1 MFLNAREE
9 SGGRRRSEYSTAER
23 TDEAMT
29 VPFKGRIDV
38 DDRDSTPDWEPYL
51 QPAAPE
57 DAPNVLYIVLDDT
70 GYSAMEPWGGLIET
84 PNINRLAASGL
95 TYTNWHTTAL
105 CSPTRSSL
113 LTGRNHTTNGMACIA
128 EATSGYPNSNG
139 HIPFEC
145 ATIAEVLGERGWNTY
160 MLGKWHLVAS
170 DEMNMASTKR
180 NWPVG
185 RGFER
190 YYGFLGGETNQWYP
204 DLIYDNH
211 PVEQPGTP
219 EDGYHLTTD
228 LTDKA
233 LEFIKDAKMIA
244 PDKPFF
250 MYFCPGATHAPH
262 HAPTEW
268 IEKYKGV
275 FDMGYEKYRELVFE
289 RQKEQGI
296 FPKDAALTPLNP
308 YAEETSVDGTPWNP
322 VDVVRPWD
330 SLSDEEKKLFTRM
343 AEVYAG
349 FLSHTDHEIGR
360 LLDFLEETEQLENTI
375 IVLVSDNGASGEGG
389 PNGSVNEN
397 KFFNGIPDSM
407 EENLQYLDELGSP
420 ATYNHY
426 PVGWAWAFD
435 TPFKM
440 WKRYNFE
447 GGVAD
452 PMIVSWPKGIRAKGE
467 LRHQFL
473 HATDIVPTMYDL
485 LGIDMPEVVKGF
497 PQIPLEGVSF
507 RSTFLGD
514 DVPTPKESAFFSMLG
529 SRAVWHK
536 GWKAV
541 SVHPTI
547 SGWGHFDEDRWELYD
562 TERDPTESNDLA
574 AENPVKL
581 QEMINHWFHLAGM
594 YNGLPVLDRT
604 ALEVLADQTRPQVAP
619 PRDRYI
625 YFPGAAEVPES
636 AAVNIRNRSYSIAV
650 DVHIDSVD
658 AQGVLFSHGA
668 RFGGHALYVRDRKL
682 KYVYN
687 FVGSNVQTV
696 ESTKEV
702 PTGNV
707 VLSAAFVKENEGVP
721 TTGTLSLFIGDEVV
735 GEGRIMTQPGNFSL
749 AGEGLNVGKDPAEPI
764 TDDYPGASPYA
775 FTGGSIKEAI
785 VDVSGEPFIDVE
797 KEALAMMAR
806 E

>member
-1 MFLNAREE
+1 MTKPFRGTINL
-9 SGGRRRSEYSTAER
+9 
-23 TDEAMT
+23 DE
-29 VPFKGRIDV
+29 
-38 DDRDSTPDWEPYL
+38 RDSVPDWEPYV
-51 QPAAPE
+51 QPVAP
-57 DAPNVLYIVLDDT
+57 DGAPSVLYIVLDDV
-70 GYSAMEPWGGLIET
+70 GFSAMEPWGGMIET
-84 PNINRLAASGL
+84 PNIRRLAETGL

-128 EATSGYPNSNG
+128 EATTGFPNANG

-160 MLGKWHLVAS
+160 MLGKWHLVAA

-180 NWPVG
+180 NWPIG

-204 DLIYDNH
+204 DLVYDNH
-211 PVEQPGTP
+211 PVDQPSTP
-219 EDGYHLTTD
+219 DEGYHLTTD

-233 LEFIKDAKMIA
+233 IEFIKDAKVIA

-262 HAPTEW
+262 HAPPEW
-268 IEKYKGV
+268 IEKYRGK
-275 FDMGYEKYRELVFE
+275 FDMGYERYRELVFE
-289 RQKEQGI
+289 RQKQLGI
-296 FPKDAALTPLNP
+296 FPAEAELSPLNP
-308 YAEETSVDGTPWNP
+308 YADETSPDGKPWNA

-330 SLSDEEKKLFTRM
+330 DLSEDEQRLFTRM

-360 LLDFLEETEQLENTI
+360 LLDFLEQSGVRDNTI
-375 IVLVSDNGASGEGG
+375 VVLVSDNGASGEGG

-397 KFFNGIPDSM
+397 KFFNGIPDDI
-407 EENLQYLDELGSP
+407 EANLRQLDVLGSP

-426 PVGWAWAFD
+426 PVGWAWAFN

-452 PMIVSWPKGIRAKGE
+452 PMVISWPSGIEAQGE

-485 LGIDMPEVVKGF
+485 IGIDLPEVVKGY

-507 RSTFLGD
+507 RSTFESD
-514 DVPTPKESAFFSMLG
+514 DVPTPKETGFFSMLG
-529 SRAVWHK
+529 SRALWHK

-547 SGWGHFDEDRWELYD
+547 AGWGRFDQDRWELYD
-562 TERDPTESNDLA
+562 TEADPTECHDLA
-574 AENPVKL
+574 EQHPEKL
-581 QEMINHWFHLAGM
+581 TELINLWFHAAGL
-594 YNGLPVLDRT
+594 YNGLPLMDRT
-604 ALEVLADQTRPQVAP
+604 AVEILADPSRPQVAP
-619 PRDRYI
+619 TRDRYV
-625 YFPGAAEVPES
+625 YYPGTAEVPEA
-636 AAVNIRNRSYSIAV
+636 AAVNVRNRSFTIAV
-650 DVHIDSVD
+650 NVEITSED
-658 AQGVLFSHGA
+658 AGGVLFSHGA
-668 RFGGHALYVRDRKL
+668 RFGGHALYVKDGTLR
-682 KYVYN
+682 YVYN
-687 FVGSNVQTV
+687 FVGD
-696 ESTKEV
+696 KEQIV
-702 PTGNV
+702 TSERRIPTGWH
-707 VLSAAFVKENEGVP
+707 VLSAAFVREGDDMP
-721 TTGTLSLFIGDEVV
+721 THGTLTLYVDDEEV
-735 GEGRIMTQPGNFSL
+735 GSGEIVTQPGNFSL
-749 AGEGLNVGKDPAEPI
+749 VGEGLNVGKDPAEPI
-764 TDDYPGASPYA
+764 TDDYPGASPFT
-775 FTGGSIKEAI
+775 FTGGTIAEAI
-785 VDVSGEPFIDVE
+785 VDVSGDPYVDLE
-797 KEALAMMAR
+797 KEAVALMAR

>member
-1 MFLNAREE
+1 M
-9 SGGRRRSEYSTAER
+9 SKQ
-23 TDEAMT
+23 
-29 VPFKGRIDV
+29 FKGRIDV
-38 DDRDSTPDWEPYL
+38 DDRDSVPDWEPYL

-57 DAPNVLYIVLDDT
+57 GAPNVLYIVLDDV
-70 GYSAMEPWGGLIET
+70 GFSAMEPWGGLIET
-84 PNINRLAASGL
+84 PNINKLAESGL

-128 EATSGYPNSNG
+128 EATTGFPNSNG

-160 MLGKWHLVAS
+160 MLGKWHLVAA

-211 PVEQPGTP
+211 PVEQPSTP

-233 LEFIKDAKMIA
+233 IEFVKDAKVIA

-250 MYFCPGATHAPH
+250 MYFCPGACHAPH
-262 HAPTEW
+262 HAPKEW
-268 IEKYKGV
+268 IDKHAGK
-275 FDMGYEKYRELVFE
+275 FDMGYERYRELVFA
-289 RQKEQGI
+289 RQKELGI
-296 FPKDAALTPLNP
+296 FDDDAELTPINP
-308 YAEETSVDGTPWNP
+308 YVNETSVEGLPWNA

-330 SLSDEEKKLFTRM
+330 ELSDEEKKLFCRM
-343 AEVYAG
+343 AEVFAG
-349 FLSHTDHEIGR
+349 FLSHTDYEIGR
-360 LLDFLEETEQLENTI
+360 LLDFLEETGELENTI
-375 IVLVSDNGASGEGG
+375 VVFVSDNGASGEGG

-397 KFFNGIPDSM
+397 KFFNGIPDTI
-407 EENLQYLDELGSP
+407 EENLQYLDDLGSTR
-420 ATYNHY
+420 TYNHY
-426 PVGWAWAFD
+426 PVGWAWAFN

-452 PMIVSWPKGIRAKGE
+452 PLIVAWPKGIEARGE

-485 LGIDMPEVVKGF
+485 LGVELPEVVKGY
-497 PQIPLEGVSF
+497 PQKPLEGVSF
-507 RSTFLGD
+507 QSTFAGD

-536 GWKAV
+536 GWKAE

-547 SGWGHFDEDRWELYD
+547 AGWGRFDEDRWELYD
-562 TERDPTESNDLA
+562 TENDLTESHDLA
-574 AENPVKL
+574 AQNPVKL

-594 YNGLPVLDRT
+594 YNGLPLLDKT
-604 ALEVLADQTRPQVAP
+604 AVEVLADPTRPQVAP
-619 PRDRYI
+619 PRDRYV
-625 YFPGAAEVPES
+625 YYPDAAEVPEV

-650 DVHIDSVD
+650 EANVED
-658 AQGVLFSHGA
+658 ADASGVLFSHGA
-668 RFGGHALYVRDRKL
+668 RFGGHALYVKDRKL

-687 FVGSNVQTV
+687 FVGSKEQIV
-696 ESTKEV
+696 ESTREI
-702 PTGNV
+702 PTGK
-707 VLSAAFVKENEGVP
+707 VLLGASFVREGESMP
-721 TTGTLSLFIGDEVV
+721 TTGTLSLFVDDELV
-735 GEGRIMTQPGNFSL
+735 GEGTIMTQPGNFSL
-749 AGEGLNVGKDPAEPI
+749 VGEGLNVGKDPAEPI
-764 TDDYPGASPYA
+764 TDDYAGVSPFA
-775 FTGGSIKEAI
+775 FTGGTIKEAV
-785 VDVSGEPFIDVE
+785 VDVSGDQYIDLE
-797 KEALAMMAR
+797 LEALAMMKR

>member
-1 MFLNAREE
+1 MSKR
-9 SGGRRRSEYSTAER
+9 
-23 TDEAMT
+23 
-29 VPFKGRIDV
+29 FKGVINLDT
-38 DDRDSTPDWEPYL
+38 RDSTPDWEPYV
-51 QPAAPE
+51 QPVAPE
-57 DAPNVLYIVLDDT
+57 RAPNVLYIVLDDV
-70 GYSAMEPWGGLIET
+70 GFSAMEPWGGLIET
-84 PNINRLAASGL
+84 PNINRLAENGL

-128 EATSGYPNSNG
+128 EATTGFPNSNG

-145 ATIAEVLGERGWNTY
+145 ATMAEVLGERGWNTY
-160 MLGKWHLVAS
+160 MLGKWHLVAA

-211 PVEQPGTP
+211 PVDQPAMP

-233 LEFIKDAKMIA
+233 IEFIRDAKMLV

-262 HAPTEW
+262 HAPKEW
-268 IEKYKGV
+268 IDRYEGT
-275 FDMGYEKYRELVFE
+275 FDMGYEAYREVVFE
-289 RQKEQGI
+289 RQKQLGI
-296 FPKDAALTPLNP
+296 FPEEAELTPLNP
-308 YAEETSVDGTPWNP
+308 YAEEQSFEGKPWP
-322 VDVVRPWD
+322 ELDVVRPWD
-330 SLSDEEKKLFTRM
+330 SLSDDERRLFCRM

-360 LLDFLEETEQLENTI
+360 LLDFLEETGELDNTI
-375 IVLVSDNGASGEGG
+375 VVLVSDNGASGEGG

-397 KFFNGIPDSM
+397 KFFNGIPDTI

-426 PVGWAWAFD
+426 PVGWAWAFN

-452 PMIVSWPKGIRAKGE
+452 AMVVSWPKGIEAKGE

-473 HATDIVPTMYDL
+473 HATDVAPTMYDC
-485 LGIDMPEVVKGF
+485 LGVELPEEVKGY
-497 PQIPLEGVSF
+497 QQLPLEGVSF
-507 RSTFLGD
+507 RSTFESD
-514 DVPTPKESAFFSMLG
+514 EVPTPKETGFFSMLG
-529 SRAVWHK
+529 SRAIWHK

-547 SGWGHFDEDRWELYD
+547 AGWGNYEHDRWELYD
-562 TERDPTESNDLA
+562 TTSDPTEMHDLA
-574 AENPVKL
+574 TEHPEKVRELVNL
-581 QEMINHWFHLAGM
+581 WFHEAGK
-594 YNGLPVLDRT
+594 YNGLPLIDLT
-604 ALEVLADQTRPQVAP
+604 AVEVLSDPTRPQVAP
-619 PRDRYI
+619 PRDRYV
-625 YFPGAAEVPES
+625 YYPNTAEVPET

-650 DVHIDSVD
+650 EVDVESEETE
-658 AQGVLFSHGA
+658 GVLFSHGA
-668 RFGGHALYVRDRKL
+668 RFGGHALYVKDGKL

-687 FVGSNVQTV
+687 FVGSNEQIIG
-696 ESTKEV
+696 SSKEIL
-702 PTGNV
+702 PGQRILGAT
-707 VLSAAFVKENEGVP
+707 FVREDDSMP
-721 TTGTLSLFIGDEVV
+721 TTGTLSLFIDDEKV
-735 GEGRIMTQPGNFSL
+735 GEGQIMTQPGNFSL
-749 AGEGLNVGKDPAEPI
+749 VGEGLNVGRDPAEPV
-764 TDDYPGASPYA
+764 TSDYPGTSPFA
-775 FTGGSIKEAI
+775 FSGGTIKHAI
-785 VDVSGEPFIDVE
+785 VDVSGEEYVDLE
-797 KEALAMMAR
+797 KEALALMKR

>member
-1 MFLNAREE
+1 MSNA
-9 SGGRRRSEYSTAER
+9 
-23 TDEAMT
+23 
-29 VPFKGRIDV
+29 FKGTINV
-38 DDRDSTPDWEPYL
+38 DLRDSTPDWEPYV
-51 QPAAPE
+51 QPVAPAGAA
-57 DAPNVLYIVLDDT
+57 NVLYIVLDDV
-70 GYSAMEPWGGLIET
+70 GFSAMEPWGGLIET
-84 PNINRLAASGL
+84 PNINKLAANGL

-113 LTGRNHTTNGMACIA
+113 LNGRNHTTNGMACIA
-128 EATSGYPNSNG
+128 EATVGFPNANG

-145 ATIAEVLGERGWNTY
+145 ATLAEVLGERGWNTY
-160 MLGKWHLVAS
+160 MLGKWHLVAA
-170 DEMNMASTKR
+170 DEMNLASTKR
-180 NWPVG
+180 NWPLG

-211 PVEQPGTP
+211 PVEQPALP

-228 LTDKA
+228 LVDKA
-233 LEFIKDAKMIA
+233 IEFIRDAKMLV
-244 PDKPFF
+244 PEKPFF

-262 HAPTEW
+262 HAPKEW
-268 IEKYKGV
+268 IEKYRGS

-289 RQKEQGI
+289 RQKQRGI
-296 FPKDAALTPLNP
+296 FPQQAELTPVNP
-308 YAEETSVDGTPWNP
+308 YTDETSVDGKPWNP

-330 SLSDEEKKLFTRM
+330 SLSEDEKKLFCRM

-360 LLDFLEETEQLENTI
+360 LLDFLAETGELENTI
-375 IVLVSDNGASGEGG
+375 VVLVSDNGASGEGG

-397 KFFNGIPDSM
+397 KFFNGIPDTI

-426 PVGWAWAFD
+426 PVGWAWAFN

-452 PMIVSWPKGIRAKGE
+452 PMIVSWPKEISATGE

-473 HATDIVPTMYDL
+473 HATDVAPTMYDC
-485 LGIDMPEVVKGF
+485 LGIELPETVKGYQ
-497 PQIPLEGVSF
+497 QIPLEGVSF
-507 RSTFLGD
+507 RSTFAGD
-514 DVPTPKESAFFSMLG
+514 DVPTPKESGFFSMLG

-541 SVHPTI
+541 SVHTTTA
-547 SGWGHFDEDRWELYD
+547 GWHHFDTDRWELYD
-562 TERDPTESNDLA
+562 TEKDPTEAHDLA
-574 AENPVKL
+574 AEHPEKL
-581 QEMINHWFHLAGM
+581 QELINHWFYLAGL
-594 YNGLPVLDRT
+594 YNGLPLMDGTPV
-604 ALEVLADQTRPQVAP
+604 EILADPTRPQVAP

-625 YFPGAAEVPES
+625 YYPNTAEVPET

-650 DVHIDSVD
+650 EVSVESEN
-658 AQGVLFSHGA
+658 AAGVLFSHGA
-668 RFGGHALYVRDRKL
+668 RFGGHSLYVKDGKL

-687 FVGSNVQTV
+687 FVGSKEQMI
-696 ESTKEV
+696 ESTKEIG
-702 PTGNV
+702 TGD
-707 VLSAAFVKENEGVP
+707 LILGATFVREGESMP
-721 TTGTLSLFIGDEVV
+721 TTGTLSLFIDDEHV
-735 GEGRIMTQPGNFSL
+735 GEGTIMTQPGNFSL
-749 AGEGLNVGKDPAEPI
+749 VGEGLNVGKDPGEAV
-764 TDDYPGASPYA
+764 TADYSGAHPYV
-775 FTGGSIKEAI
+775 FTGGTIKRAI
-785 VDVSGEPFIDVE
+785 VDVSGEHYVDFE
-797 KEALAMMAR
+797 KEALALMKR

>member
-1 MFLNAREE
+1 
-9 SGGRRRSEYSTAER
+9 
-23 TDEAMT
+23 MT
-29 VPFKGRIDV
+29 KEFKGRIDV
-38 DDRDSTPDWEPYL
+38 DNRDSVPDWEPYL
-51 QPAAPE
+51 QPTAPE
-57 DAPNVLYIVLDDT
+57 GAPNVLYIVLDDV
-70 GYSAMEPWGGLIET
+70 GFSAMEPWGGLIET
-84 PNINRLAASGL
+84 PNINKLADSGL

-128 EATSGYPNSNG
+128 EATTGFPNSNG

-160 MLGKWHLVAS
+160 MLGKWHLVAA

-211 PVEQPGTP
+211 PVEQPSTP
-219 EDGYHLTTD
+219 EEGYHLTTD

-233 LEFIKDAKMIA
+233 IEFVKDAKVIA

-262 HAPTEW
+262 HVSREW
-268 IEKYKGV
+268 IEKYKGR
-275 FDMGYEKYRELVFE
+275 FDMGYEAYRELVFE
-289 RQKEQGI
+289 RQKQLGI
-296 FPKDAALTPLNP
+296 FPEDAELSPLNP
-308 YAEETSVDGTPWNP
+308 YAAETSADGKPWP
-322 VDVVRPWD
+322 PLDVVRPWD
-330 SLSDEEKKLFTRM
+330 SLSDDEKRLFCRM

-360 LLDFLEETEQLENTI
+360 LLDFLEEAGELENTI
-375 IVLVSDNGASGEGG
+375 VVFVSDNGASGEGG

-397 KFFNGIPDSM
+397 KFFNGIPDTI
-407 EENLQYLDELGSP
+407 EENLQYLDDLGSTR
-420 ATYNHY
+420 TYNHY
-426 PVGWAWAFD
+426 PVGWAWAFN

-452 PMIVSWPKGIRAKGE
+452 PLIVAWPKGIQARGE

-485 LGIDMPEVVKGF
+485 LGVELPEVVKGY
-497 PQIPLEGVSF
+497 PQKPLEGVSF
-507 RSTFLGD
+507 KPTFAGD
-514 DVPTPKESAFFSMLG
+514 DVPTPKQSAFFSMLG

-547 SGWGHFDEDRWELYD
+547 AGWGRFDEDRWELYD
-562 TERDPTESNDLA
+562 TENDLTESRDLA

-594 YNGLPVLDRT
+594 YNGLPLLDKT
-604 ALEVLADQTRPQVAP
+604 AVEVLADPTRPQVAP
-619 PRDRYI
+619 RRDRFVY
-625 YFPGAAEVPES
+625 YPGAAEVPEA

-650 DVHIDSVD
+650 EVSVEAED
-658 AQGVLFSHGA
+658 ASGVLFSHGA
-668 RFGGHALYVRDRKL
+668 RFGGHALYVKDRKL

-687 FVGSNVQTV
+687 FVGSNEQIV
-696 ESTKEV
+696 ESTKEI
-702 PTGNV
+702 PTGK
-707 VLSAAFVKENEGVP
+707 VLLGASFVREGESMP
-721 TTGTLSLFIGDEVV
+721 TTGTLSLFIDDELV

-749 AGEGLNVGKDPAEPI
+749 VGEGLNVGKDPAEPI
-764 TDDYPGASPYA
+764 TDDYAGVSPFA
-775 FTGGSIKEAI
+775 FTGGTIKEAV
-785 VDVSGEPFIDVE
+785 VDVSGDHYVDLEL
-797 KEALAMMAR
+797 EALAMMKR

>member
-1 MFLNAREE
+1 
-9 SGGRRRSEYSTAER
+9 
-23 TDEAMT
+23 MT
-29 VPFKGRIDV
+29 VPFKGTINV
-38 DDRDSTPDWEPYL
+38 DIRDSVPDWEPYM
-51 QPAAPE
+51 QPVAPE
-57 DAPNVLYIVLDDT
+57 GAPNVLYIVLDDV
-70 GYSAMEPWGGLIET
+70 GFSAMEPWGGLIET
-84 PNINRLAASGL
+84 PNINKLAASGL

-128 EATSGYPNSNG
+128 EATTGFPNANG

-160 MLGKWHLVAS
+160 MLGKWHLVAA

-204 DLIYDNH
+204 DLVYDNH
-211 PVEQPGTP
+211 LVDPPALP

-233 LEFIKDAKMIA
+233 IEFIKDAKMIA
-244 PDKPFF
+244 SKKPFF

-262 HAPTEW
+262 HAPKEW
-268 IEKYKGV
+268 IEKYKGK
-275 FDMGYEKYRELVFE
+275 FDMGYEAYRETVLA
-289 RQKEQGI
+289 RQKKMGI
-296 FPKDAALTPLNP
+296 LPNDAQLSPLNP
-308 YAEETSVDGTPWNP
+308 YAEEKSVEGKPWNP

-330 SLSDEEKKLFTRM
+330 SLSEEEKRLFSRM

-349 FLSHTDHEIGR
+349 FLSHTDNEIGR
-360 LLDFLEETEQLENTI
+360 LLRFLEDSGQLENTI
-375 IVLVSDNGASGEGG
+375 VVLVSDNGASGEGG

-426 PVGWAWAFD
+426 PNGWAWAFN

-452 PMIVSWPKGIRAKGE
+452 PMVISWPKGIKARGE
-467 LRHQFL
+467 IRHQFC
-473 HATDIVPTMYDL
+473 HATDIVPTMYQCLGVDL
-485 LGIDMPEVVKGF
+485 PEEVKGYK
-497 PQIPLEGVSF
+497 QIPLEGVSL
-507 RSTFLGD
+507 RSTFESAD
-514 DVPTPKESAFFSMLG
+514 MPTPKETGFFSMLG
-529 SRAVWHK
+529 SRAIWHK

-547 SGWGHFDEDRWELYD
+547 FAWGNYEHDRWELYN
-562 TERDPTESNDLA
+562 TEEDRTEMNDLA
-574 AENPVKL
+574 AEQPAKL
-581 QEMINHWFHLAGM
+581 QEMISLWFHEAGK
-594 YNGLPVLDRT
+594 YNGLPIMDLT
-604 ALEVLADQTRPQVAP
+604 AVEVLADPTRPQVVP
-619 PRDRYI
+619 PRNRYI
-625 YFPGAAEVPES
+625 YYPDAAEVPES
-636 AAVNIRNRSYSIAV
+636 ASVNIRNRSYSIAV
-650 DVHIDSVD
+650 EVELDSED
-658 AQGVLFSHGA
+658 AAGVLFSQGA
-668 RFGGHALYVRDRKL
+668 RFGGHSLYVKDRKL

-687 FVGSNVQTV
+687 FVGSKEQMI
-696 ESTKEV
+696 ESKKEI
-702 PTGNV
+702 PTGKV
-707 VLSAAFVKENEGVP
+707 ILGASFAREGDAMP
-721 TTGTLSLFIGDEVV
+721 ATGTLSLFIDDEKV
-735 GEGRIMTQPGNFSL
+735 GEGKIMTQPGNFSL
-749 AGEGLNVGKDPAEPI
+749 VGEGLNVGKDPGESV
-764 TDDYPGASPYA
+764 TSDYDGSHPYA
-775 FTGGSIKEAI
+775 FTGGTIKEAI
-785 VDVSGEPFIDVE
+785 VDVSGEPFVDLE
-797 KEALAMMAR
+797 KEAVALFSR

>member
-1 MFLNAREE
+1 MA
-9 SGGRRRSEYSTAER
+9 T
-23 TDEAMT
+23 
-29 VPFKGRIDV
+29 PFKGTIKLDS
-38 DDRDSTPDWEPYL
+38 RDSTPDWEPYL
-51 QPAAPE
+51 QPVAPAG
-57 DAPNVLYIVLDDT
+57 APNVLYIVLDDV
-70 GYSAMEPWGGLIET
+70 GFSAMEPWGGLIET
-84 PNINRLAASGL
+84 PNINRLAAKGL

-128 EATSGYPNSNG
+128 EATTGYPNSNG

-211 PVEQPGTP
+211 QVEQPSWP

-228 LTDKA
+228 LTDRA
-233 LEFIKDAKMIA
+233 IGFIKDSKMLV

-250 MYFCPGATHAPH
+250 MYFCPGACHAPH
-262 HAPTEW
+262 HAPQEW
-268 IEKYKGV
+268 IDKYKGK

-289 RQKEQGI
+289 RQQKLGI
-296 FPKDAALTPLNP
+296 FPDTAELSPINP
-308 YAEETSVDGTPWNP
+308 YAQETSAEGKPWP
-322 VDVVRPWD
+322 PLDVVRPWD
-330 SLSDEEKKLFTRM
+330 SLSEDEKKLFTRM

-349 FLSHTDHEIGR
+349 FLSHADHEIGR
-360 LLDFLEETEQLENTI
+360 LLDFLESTGELDNTI
-375 IVLVSDNGASGEGG
+375 VVLVSDNGASGEGG

-397 KFFNGIPDSM
+397 KFFNGVPDTI
-407 EENLQYLDELGSP
+407 EENMKYLDVLGSP

-426 PVGWAWAFD
+426 PVGWAWAFN

-452 PMIVSWPKGIRAKGE
+452 PMIVSWPKGISAKGE

-485 LGIDMPEVVKGF
+485 LGVELPQAVKGYE
-497 PQIPLEGVSF
+497 QIPLEGVSF
-507 RSTFLGD
+507 KSTFESD
-514 DVPTPKESAFFSMLG
+514 DVPTPKESGFFSMLG

-547 SGWGHFDEDRWELYD
+547 AGWGHFDDDRWELFD
-562 TERDPTESNDLA
+562 TTIDPTESHDLA
-574 AENPVKL
+574 AQNPDKVK
-581 QEMINHWFHLAGM
+581 EMVDLWFHLADL
-594 YNGLPVLDRT
+594 YHGLPLLDMT
-604 ALEVLADQTRPQVAP
+604 PVEVLGDPTRPQVAP
-619 PRDRYI
+619 PRGRYI
-625 YFPGAAEVPES
+625 YYPDTSEVPES
-636 AAVNIRNRSYSIAV
+636 AAVNIRNRSYTIAV
-650 DVHIDSVD
+650 NVDVQTPEAS
-658 AQGVLFSHGA
+658 GVLFSHGA
-668 RFGGHALYVRDRKL
+668 RFGGHSLYVKDGTLR
-682 KYVYN
+682 YVYN
-687 FVGSNVQTV
+687 FVGDNEQMVT
-696 ESTKEV
+696 STTKI
-702 PTGNV
+702 PTGKH
-707 VLSAAFVKENEGVP
+707 VLSAVFEREGTSMP
-721 TTGTLSLFIGDEVV
+721 TVGTLALYIDDQKV
-735 GEGRIMTQPGNFSL
+735 GEGKIMTQPGNFSL
-749 AGEGLNVGKDPAEPI
+749 VGEGLNVGKDPGEPV
-764 TDDYPGASPYA
+764 TDDYSGERPYA
-775 FTGGSIKEAI
+775 FTGGTIRDAM
-785 VDVSGEPFIDVE
+785 VDVSGEAYVDLE
-797 KEALAMMAR
+797 KEAVALMAR

>member
-1 MFLNAREE
+1 
-9 SGGRRRSEYSTAER
+9 
-23 TDEAMT
+23 MT
-29 VPFKGRIDV
+29 FNGVINVDV
-38 DDRDSTPDWEPYL
+38 RDSVADWEPYL
-51 QPAAPE
+51 QPVAPE
-57 DAPNVLYIVLDDT
+57 GSPNVLYIVLDDV
-70 GYSAMEPWGGLIET
+70 GFSAMEPWGGLIET
-84 PNINRLAASGL
+84 PNINRLAAGGL

-128 EATSGYPNSNG
+128 EATSGFPNANG

-160 MLGKWHLVAS
+160 MLGKWHLCPS

-190 YYGFLGGETNQWYP
+190 FYGFLGGETNQWYP

-211 PVEQPGTP
+211 PVEQPKTP
-219 EDGYHLTTD
+219 EEGYHLTTD

-233 LEFIKDAKMIA
+233 IEFIRDAKMIA

-262 HAPTEW
+262 HAPREW
-268 IEKYKGV
+268 IEKYRGR
-275 FDMGYEKYRELVFE
+275 FDMGYERYREFVFE
-289 RQKEQGI
+289 RQRQMGI
-296 FPKDAALTPLNP
+296 FPEHAELSPINP
-308 YAEETSVDGTPWNP
+308 YVEETSPDGKPWP
-322 VDVVRPWD
+322 ALDVVRPWD
-330 SLSDEEKKLFTRM
+330 ELSDDEKALFCRM

-360 LLDFLEETEQLENTI
+360 LLDFLQETGELDDTI
-375 IVLVSDNGASGEGG
+375 VVLVSDNGASAEGG

-397 KFFNGIPDSM
+397 KFFNGIPDLV
-407 EENLQYLDELGSP
+407 EENLRFLDQLGSP

-426 PVGWAWAFD
+426 PAGWAWAFN

-452 PMIVSWPKGIRAKGE
+452 AMVVSWPRGISAAGE

-473 HATDIVPTMYDL
+473 HATDVAPTIYDC
-485 LGIDMPEVVKGF
+485 LGVELPVEVKGY
-497 PQIPLEGVSF
+497 QQLPLEGVSF
-507 RSTFLGD
+507 RSTFESD
-514 DVPTPKESAFFSMLG
+514 DVPTPKETGFFSMLG
-529 SRAVWHK
+529 SRAIWHK

-547 SGWGHFDEDRWELYD
+547 AGWGHYDEDRWELYD
-562 TERDPTESNDLA
+562 TAADPTECHDLA
-574 AENPVKL
+574 AEHPEKL
-581 QEMINHWFHLAGM
+581 RELINLWFHEAGM
-594 YNGLPVLDRT
+594 YNGLPLVDLL
-604 ALEVLADQTRPQVAP
+604 AVEVLADPTRPQGAP
-619 PRDRYI
+619 PRDRYV
-625 YFPGAAEVPES
+625 YYPDTAEVPET

-650 DVHIDSVD
+650 EVRIEAPD
-658 AQGVLFSHGA
+658 ASGVLFSHGA
-668 RFGGHALYVRDRKL
+668 RFGGHALYVKDGQL

-687 FVGSNVQTV
+687 FVGEREQIV
-696 ESTKEV
+696 ESTKPI
-702 PTGNV
+702 PTGEV
-707 VLSAAFVKENEGVP
+707 ILGASFEREGDSMP
-721 TTGTLSLFIGDEVV
+721 TTGTLSLFINDEKV
-735 GEGRIMTQPGNFSL
+735 GEGTIVTQPGNFSL
-749 AGEGLNVGKDPAEPI
+749 VGEGLNVGRDPAEPV
-764 TDDYPGASPYA
+764 TDDYPGTSPFA
-775 FTGGSIKEAI
+775 FTGGTIARAI
-785 VDVSGEPFIDVE
+785 VDVSGEPFVDLE
-797 KEALAMMAR
+797 KEAIAMMAR

>member
-1 MFLNAREE
+1 V
-9 SGGRRRSEYSTAER
+9 RRSQCPISEEHGMSRRFSGTINI
-23 TDEAMT
+23 DE
-29 VPFKGRIDV
+29 
-38 DDRDSTPDWEPYL
+38 RDSVPDWAAYL
-51 QPAAPE
+51 QPVAPE
-57 DAPNVLYIVLDDT
+57 GAPSVLYIVLDDV

-84 PNINRLAASGL
+84 PNINRLAERGL

-128 EATSGYPNSNG
+128 EATSGFPNSNG

-160 MLGKWHLVAS
+160 MLGKWHLCPS

-204 DLIYDNH
+204 DLVYDNH
-211 PVEQPGTP
+211 PVDQPAMP

-233 LEFIKDAKMIA
+233 IAFIKDAKMIA
-244 PDKPFF
+244 PEKPFF

-262 HAPTEW
+262 HAPSEW
-268 IEKYKGV
+268 IEKYRGR
-275 FDMGYEKYRELVFE
+275 FDMGYERYRELVFE
-289 RQKEQGI
+289 RQKQLGI
-296 FPKDAALTPLNP
+296 FPASAELSPLNP
-308 YAEETSVDGTPWNP
+308 YVHEESVDGKPWP
-322 VDVVRPWD
+322 PLDVVRPWD
-330 SLSDEEKKLFTRM
+330 SLSDDEQKLFCRM

-360 LLDFLEETEQLENTI
+360 LLDFLEESGQLENTI
-375 IVLVSDNGASGEGG
+375 VVFVSDNGASGEGG

-397 KFFNGIPDSM
+397 KFFNGIPDDI
-407 EENLQYLDELGSP
+407 EDNLKYLDALGSP

-426 PVGWAWAFD
+426 PVGWAWAFN

-452 PMIVSWPKGIRAKGE
+452 PMIVSWPHGIASGGE

-473 HATDIVPTMYDL
+473 HATDVVPTMYDL
-485 LGIDMPEVVKGF
+485 LGVELPEVVKGY
-497 PQIPLEGVSF
+497 PQVPLEGVSF
-507 RSTFLGD
+507 RSTFESD
-514 DVPTPKESAFFSMLG
+514 DAPTPKETGFFSMLG
-529 SRAVWHK
+529 SRAIWHK

-547 SGWGHFDEDRWELYD
+547 AGWGNFGRDRWELYD
-562 TERDPTESNDLA
+562 TETDPTESHDLA
-574 AENPVKL
+574 ADHPTKL
-581 QEMINHWFHLAGM
+581 QELINLWFHAAGQF
-594 YNGLPVLDRT
+594 NGLPLLDKT
-604 ALEVLADQTRPQVAP
+604 PVEVLADPSRPQVAP
-619 PRDRYI
+619 PRDRYV
-625 YFPGAAEVPES
+625 YFPDAAEVPES
-636 AAVNIRNRSYSIAV
+636 AAVNLRNRSYSIAV
-650 DVHIDSVD
+650 EVEIESTD
-658 AQGVLFSHGA
+658 ASGVLFSHGA
-668 RFGGHALYVRDRKL
+668 RFGGHALYVKDRRL

-687 FVGSNVQTV
+687 FVGLNEQTI
-696 ESTKEV
+696 ESTKEI
-702 PTGNV
+702 PTGKTI
-707 VLSAAFVKENEGVP
+707 LGASFARDGDAMP
-721 TTGTLSLFIGDEVV
+721 TTGTLSLFFDDEKV
-735 GEGRIMTQPGNFSL
+735 GEGTIVTQPGNFSL
-749 AGEGLNVGKDPAEPI
+749 VGEGLNVGKDPAEPV
-764 TDDYPGASPYA
+764 TDDYQGASPYA
-775 FTGGSIKEAI
+775 FSGGTIKEAV
-785 VDVSGEPFIDVE
+785 VDVSGEPFVDLE
-797 KEALAMMAR
+797 KEAIAMMAR

>member
-1 MFLNAREE
+1 MSR
-9 SGGRRRSEYSTAER
+9 
-23 TDEAMT
+23 
-29 VPFKGRIDV
+29 PFKGVINI

-51 QPAAPE
+51 QPVAPAG
-57 DAPNVLYIVLDDT
+57 APNVLYIVLDDT
-70 GYSAMEPWGGLIET
+70 GFSAMAPWGGLIET
-84 PNINRLAASGL
+84 PSIDKLAQSGL

-128 EATSGYPNSNG
+128 EATSGFPNANG

-160 MLGKWHLVAS
+160 MLGKWHLVAA

-204 DLIYDNH
+204 DLVYDNH
-211 PVEQPGTP
+211 PVDQPATP
-219 EDGYHLTTD
+219 EEGYHLTTD

-233 LEFIKDAKMIA
+233 IEFIKDAKVIA

-262 HAPTEW
+262 HAPKEW
-268 IEKYKGV
+268 IEKYAGK
-275 FDMGYEKYRELVFE
+275 FDMGYERYRELVFE
-289 RQKEQGI
+289 RQKQMGI
-296 FPKDAALTPLNP
+296 FPGNAELSPLNP
-308 YAEETSVDGTPWNP
+308 YADEKSVDGKPWNP
-322 VDVVRPWD
+322 LDIVRPWD
-330 SLSDEEKKLFTRM
+330 SLAENEKKLFARM

-360 LLDFLEETEQLENTI
+360 LLEFLEESGQRDNTI
-375 IVLVSDNGASGEGG
+375 VVLVSDNGASGEGG

-397 KFFNGIPDSM
+397 KFFNGIPDDI
-407 EENLQYLDELGSP
+407 EENLKYLDQLGSP

-426 PVGWAWAFD
+426 PVGWAWAFN

-452 PMIVSWPKGIRAKGE
+452 PMVISWPRGIKARDE

-473 HATDIVPTMYDL
+473 HATDVVPTMYDL
-485 LGIDMPEVVKGF
+485 LGIEMPDVVKGF
-497 PQIPLEGVSF
+497 TQVPLEGVSF
-507 RSTFLGD
+507 RSTFAGD
-514 DVPTPKESAFFSMLG
+514 DVPTPKETGFFSMLG
-529 SRAVWHK
+529 SRAIWHK

-547 SGWGHFDEDRWELYD
+547 TGWGRFDRDRWELYNTD
-562 TERDPTESNDLA
+562 EDPTESHDLA
-574 AENPVKL
+574 AEHPAKV
-581 QEMINHWFHLAGM
+581 QEMINLWFHEAGK
-594 YNGLPVLDRT
+594 YNGLPLLDRT
-604 ALEVLADQTRPQVAP
+604 AVEVLADPSRPQVAP
-619 PRDRYI
+619 PRDRYV
-625 YFPGAAEVPES
+625 YYPDASEVPES

-650 DVHIDSVD
+650 GVEIESED
-658 AQGVLFSHGA
+658 AAGVLFSHGA
-668 RFGGHALYVRDRKL
+668 RFGGHTLYVKDRKL

-687 FVGSNVQTV
+687 FVGSNEQVV
-696 ESTKEV
+696 ESAREI
-702 PTGNV
+702 PTGTA
-707 VLSAAFVKENEGVP
+707 VLSAAFVKENDGLP
-721 TTGTLSLFIGDEVV
+721 AAGTLSLYINDEKV
-735 GEGRIMTQPGNFSL
+735 GEGQIMTQPGNFSL
-749 AGEGLNVGKDPAEPI
+749 VGEGLNVGRDPAEPV
-764 TDDYPGASPYA
+764 TDDYPGTSPYA
-775 FTGGSIKEAI
+775 FSGGTISEAI
-785 VDVSGEPFIDVE
+785 VDVSGEPFIDLE
-797 KEALAMMAR
+797 MEAVAMMAR